1 MVETNGK
8 VEKANGLSGGSFKT
22 LGERIAAARRLRG
35 LNKTEFAAK
44 MGLSK
49 ATISDW
55 ESGKIKNLRMEHI
68 FRLADVLQVSARWIA
83 LAQGIPMRRWL
94 ESAEEYELV
103 ARFRE
108 MKDSSKSDLLAA
120 ARVLGVSDRKGAP
133 SAYNPFNIPRPTQK

>member
-1 MVETNGK
+1 MVETNRTA
-8 VEKANGLSGGSFKT
+8 EKINGLSSGSYET

-44 MGLSK
+44 MSLSK

-94 ESAEEYELV
+94 ENSAEYELI
-103 ARFRE
+103 ALFRE
-108 MKDSSKSDLLAA
+108 MKDSSKSDLITA
-120 ARVLGVSDRKGAP
+120 ARVLSVSDRKGAP

>member
-1 MVETNGK
+1 M
-8 VEKANGLSGGSFKT
+8 
-22 LGERIAAARRLRG
+22 
-35 LNKTEFAAK
+35 NKTEFAANR
-44 MGLSK
+44 GLSK

-68 FRLADVLQVSARWIA
+68 FRLADVLEVSARCWIA
-83 LAQGIPMRRWL
+83 LAQGIPMRKWL

-133 SAYNPFNIPRPTQK
+133 SAYNPFNIPV